1 MTETA
6 DPLVLDFVEWIAR
19 EPRVY
24 SEVVET
30 WRTSCPRLTIWE
42 DAADRGY
49 VAREAVAGFGLIVT
63 VTEDGEKL
71 LRAARSVRPLLRA
84 AITSPRCQMPAIDL
98 RLRDAVNFMQSHPIR
113 DAAAPAGQERAMIDL
128 YYWTTPNGHKITMF
142 LEETGLHYKIFPI
155 NIGKGDQFKPEFLAI
170 APNNR
175 IPAMVDH
182 EPKGG
187 GKPISIFESGA
198 MLLYLAEKT
207 GKFLPADLYGRYDA
221 IQWTFW
227 QMGGLG
233 PMAGQNHHFRNYAQE
248 KIQYAIDRYVN
259 ETNRL
264 YGVLNKRLADREF
277 IAGDYSIAD
286 MASYPWVVPYKNQGQ
301 NIDDFPHLKRWL
313 ETIGERPA
321 TVRAYAKAKEVNPNF
336 GQPAIRTEE
345 ERKLLFGQTA
355 AVVK

>member
-1 MTETA
+1 
-6 DPLVLDFVEWIAR
+6 
-19 EPRVY
+19 
-24 SEVVET
+24 
-30 WRTSCPRLTIWE
+30 
-42 DAADRGY
+42 
-49 VAREAVAGFGLIVT
+49 
-63 VTEDGEKL
+63 
-71 LRAARSVRPLLRA
+71 
-84 AITSPRCQMPAIDL
+84 
-98 RLRDAVNFMQSHPIR
+98 
-113 DAAAPAGQERAMIDL
+113 MIDL

-142 LEETGLHYKIFPI
+142 LEETGLKYKIFPVQ
-155 NIGKGDQFKPEFLAI
+155 IGKGEQFKPEFLAI
-170 APNNR
+170 SPNNR
-175 IPAMVDH
+175 IPAMVDQ

-187 GKPISIFESGA
+187 GKPISVFESGA

-248 KIQYAIDRYVN
+248 KIKYAIDRYVN

-286 MASYPWVVPYKNQGQ
+286 MASYPWIVPYKNQEQ

-313 ETIGERPA
+313 ETIRERPA
-321 TVRAYAKAKEVNPNF
+321 TVRAYALAKEVNPNF
-336 GQPAIRTEE
+336 GQVQQHRAGLEHRDRLSPALRFMIDHRRNPVVRRDRQKLRLELFALADLHRENLVLQPGLFEKHRDLVAVRRGPVIKVDHGGVPRTEGNFWASLIGCGCMNVAITPRASQWRE
-345 ERKLLFGQTA
+345 TW
-355 AVVK
+355 